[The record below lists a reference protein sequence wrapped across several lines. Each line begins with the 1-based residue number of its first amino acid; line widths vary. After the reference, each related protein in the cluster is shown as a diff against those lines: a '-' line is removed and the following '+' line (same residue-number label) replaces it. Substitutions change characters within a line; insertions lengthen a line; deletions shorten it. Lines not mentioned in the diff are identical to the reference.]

1 MGEVVLAA
9 KVTHVPSMFISEQE
23 GPLKGIR
30 DAAIEGLR
38 KIGDLCREREV
49 DTIVIAD
56 THWLVNAGFHINAK
70 PDMSGVFTSTEFPH
84 FLNNMEYSYTGDPEL
99 GQLIAET
106 ATNSGVTTLC
116 HHEIDTLEIQYGT
129 LVPLRY
135 MGIDKDIK
143 VVSIAGWMYDADLE
157 ESKVV
162 GEAILK
168 AVKKSGKRVAF
179 LASGSLSHRIP
190 PNKVVGDYL
199 FKISRPLNQ
208 EIDLM
213 VMDMWKQG
221 RTKDFLDIMPKYAED
236 CSGEGGMH
244 DTAMLFGL
252 LGWDKYE
259 GEAEIMTEYFPSSG
273 TGQCNVVFPLM
284 PSDKPD
290 TTVHPV

>member
-1 MGEVVLAA
+1 MGEIVVAA
-9 KVTHVPSMFISEQE
+9 KVTHVPSMFISEGP
-23 GPLKGIR
+23 GPLHGCR
-30 DAAIEGLR
+30 DAAIEGLK

-84 FLNNMEYSYTGDPEL
+84 FLNNMPFKHVGDPEL

-106 ATNSGVTTLC
+106 ATENGVKTLC
-116 HHEIDTLEIQYGT
+116 HHKVETLDVQYGT

-135 MGIDKDIK
+135 MGISDDIK
-143 VVSIAGWMYDADLE
+143 VVSIAGWMYDAELE
-157 ESKVV
+157 ESKTV
-162 GEAILK
+162 GESILE
-168 AVKKSGKRVAF
+168 AVKKSDRKVAF

-190 PNKVVGDYL
+190 PNTVVGDYL

-208 EIDLM
+208 ATDLM
-213 VMDMWKQG
+213 VLDMWKQG
-221 RTKDFLDIMPKYAED
+221 RAKEFLEILPKYAQD
-236 CSGEGGMH
+236 CDGEGGMH

-259 GEAEIMTEYFPSSG
+259 GCAEIMTEYFPSSG
-273 TGQCNVVFPLM
+273 TGQCNVLFPL
-284 PSDKPD
+284 
-290 TTVHPV
+290 